1 MKEKFLLSH
10 HYCPDRADVIFSKIY
25 NQHSRSQIGRYIRDG
40 HVLINGKAVKP
51 SKILSGGESVLIHFP
66 EPEPASC
73 AAENIDVEIIYEN
86 SDFVVV
92 NKPAGMVVH
101 AGAGNPSGTLVN
113 ALLYHCRDLSGIGGK
128 IRPGIVHRLDKET
141 SGVMVVAKN
150 DFAHLRIAEQFKRR
164 EVSKVYLAIVH
175 GTIKAERGRY
185 VSKIGRHIK
194 NRVKMSADTNYGRD
208 STTHWSVLKRFSG
221 SALVQAMPKTGRTHQ
236 IRVHLSENGRPILA
250 DKLYGNSKKDK
261 QLLKDFNG
269 KLSRQALHARSI
281 KFLEPRSGKVAEFT
295 APVPADFSDVLS
307 FLEGSN

>member
-1 MKEKFLLSH
+1 MKESFLLAH

-25 NQHSRSQIGRYIRDG
+25 DQHSRSQIGRYIRDG

-66 EPEPASC
+66 KPELASC
-73 AAENIDVEIIYEN
+73 SAEKIDLDIIYEN

-92 NKPAGMVVH
+92 NKAAGMVVH

-150 DFAHLRIAEQFKRR
+150 DFAHLKIAEQFRRR
-164 EVSKVYLAIVH
+164 EISKIYLAIVH
-175 GTIKAERGRY
+175 GTIKAEQGRY
-185 VSKIGRHIK
+185 VSKIGRDKK
-194 NRVKMSADTNYGRD
+194 NRVKMSENTNHGRD

-221 SALVQAMPKTGRTHQ
+221 CTLIQAMPQTGRTHQ
-236 IRVHLSENGRPILA
+236 IRVHMSENGHPILA

-261 QLLKDFNG
+261 LLLKDFSK
-269 KLSRQALHARSI
+269 KLSRQALHAESI
-281 KFLEPRSGKVAEFT
+281 KFLEPRSGKAAEFT
-295 APVPADFSDVLS
+295 APVPADFSGALS
-307 FLEGSN
+307 FLERSN